1 MARIIGAIME
11 QTLFNFGT
19 DNTTIL
25 ELQKNYIKM
34 FIKKINFELT
44 QKNCYLNILPNFYDT
59 CFVFEDWKEKR
70 EITPD
75 EILDQLIDTLKNHFF
90 KNKEDT
96 DVSDNFV
103 YKYILNDN
111 FKKLF
116 IDNFDKI
123 NIELEDENFV
133 FWAGDTEVI
142 SKHYLKIMVDYFLE
156 NSH

>member
-1 MARIIGAIME
+1 ME
-11 QTLFNFGT
+11 QLAFNFGT
-19 DNTTIL
+19 DNTIK
-25 ELQKNYIKM
+25 ELQKAYVKM

-59 CFVFEDWKEKR
+59 CFVCEDWKLKR
-70 EITPD
+70 EITPN

-96 DVSDNFV
+96 DVSDRFV
-103 YKYILNDN
+103 YKYILNED

-116 IDNFDKI
+116 IDNLDKI
-123 NIELEDENFV
+123 NYQLEDENFV
-133 FWAGDTEVI
+133 FWVGDNDFLT
-142 SKHYLKIMVDYFLE
+142 KHYLKIMIDYFLE

>member
-1 MARIIGAIME
+1 ME
-11 QTLFNFGT
+11 QLSFNFGT
-19 DNTTIL
+19 DKTIE
-25 ELQKNYIKM
+25 ELQKAYVKM

-44 QKNCYLNILPNFYDT
+44 QKNSYLNILPHFYGG

-70 EITPD
+70 EITPN

-96 DVSDNFV
+96 DVSDKFV

-116 IDNFDKI
+116 IDNLDKI

-133 FWAGDTEVI
+133 FWVGDNDFLT
-142 SKHYLKIMVDYFLE
+142 KHYLKIMTDYFLE
-156 NSH
+156 NVKM